1 MIYAKAL
8 YYSLFFTLCFDDLI
22 SKETLFFQ
30 FNLLGDVSNKI
41 SVKCIILTTAPST
54 WCVIY
59 LEHGGLYNHHPR
71 NVKER

>member
-1 MIYAKAL
+1 MQKR
-8 YYSLFFTLCFDDLI
+8 FTTLCFLHYVLMI
-22 SKETLFFQ
+22 LYQKRHFFFQ

-54 WCVIY
+54 WCVTY
-59 LEHGGLYNHHPR
+59 LEHGGLYNRHPG

>member
-1 MIYAKAL
+1 MVYAKAL
-8 YYSLFFTLCFDDLI
+8 YYSLFYTSCFDDLI
-22 SKETLFFQ
+22 SRDTFFQ

-59 LEHGGLYNHHPR
+59 LEHGGLYNRHPG

>member
-1 MIYAKAL
+1 MQKR
-8 YYSLFFTLCFDDLI
+8 FTTLCFLHYVLMI
-22 SKETLFFQ
+22 LYQKRHFFSIQ
-30 FNLLGDVSNKI
+30 FIRRRIKKI

-59 LEHGGLYNHHPR
+59 LEHGGLYNRHPG